1 MMELIITNNH
11 VILYLDNLDCIIF
24 DNQEQ
29 MEIKENVSGHMSNVV
44 TIYSYNIKIS
54 DHHHCQYFAIQK
66 N

>member
-1 MMELIITNNH
+1 MLIGI
-11 VILYLDNLDCIIF
+11 DNLDCIIF

-29 MEIKENVSGHMSNVV
+29 IEIKENVSGHMSNVV

-54 DHHHCQYFAIQK
+54 DHHLCQYFAIQK